1 MSLAATVQLVGAVA
15 VEVAATAA
23 VLDIVVVR
31 AVDCAA
37 VVAVGVDAGGRGGG
51 RVLDGALA
59 VDDVVVAKAGSRIV
73 ADRVR

>member
-1 MSLAATVQLVGAVA
+1 MSLAATVQLLGAAA

-37 VVAVGVDAGGRGGG
+37 VVAVGVDARGRGGG

-59 VDDVVVAKAGSRIV
+59 VNGAVVAKAGSQIA
-73 ADRVR
+73 ADLVR